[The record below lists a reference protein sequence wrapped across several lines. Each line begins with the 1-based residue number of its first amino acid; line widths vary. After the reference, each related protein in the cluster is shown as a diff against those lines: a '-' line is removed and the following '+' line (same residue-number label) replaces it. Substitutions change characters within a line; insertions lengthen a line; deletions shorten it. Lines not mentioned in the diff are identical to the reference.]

1 MRTQIN
7 AALAATLLLITGL
20 LLPGTAS
27 AFSFGVFVPGEKI
40 LSVQLASGNL
50 ANPVVTFD
58 GTTNTMVFD
67 AAVSTITTNLAT
79 YSIPLGDVTFSS
91 QVMIEAGT
99 ELVGQPIPMFNFG
112 GVLGAELRN
121 GVAIDLSIIDMGPG
135 GAGVLLEADYDGTL
149 SFQAN
154 SPGGFGF
161 PIVGSLAG
169 AFDVT
174 GGDVDFLAAFGPG
187 GTFFA
192 NLANFT
198 TGGGTPVGSD
208 ICLLIAGGC
217 PGGTTIGDFTVNP
230 VVTITPIPE
239 PGVAALLALGLGGLA
254 LRRPAR
260 A

>member
-1 MRTQIN
+1 MRTQLT
-7 AALAATLLLITGL
+7 AALAAGLSLLLSV

-27 AFSFGVFVPGEKI
+27 AFSFGVFAPGEKI
-40 LSVQLASGNL
+40 VSVQLASGNL
-50 ANPVVTFD
+50 ATPVVTFD
-58 GTTNTMVFD
+58 GTTDTMVFD
-67 AAVSTITTNLAT
+67 AAVSTITTNLNT
-79 YSIPLGDVTFSS
+79 FSIPLGDVIFTS

-99 ELVGQPIPMFNFG
+99 ELVGQPIPVFNFG

-169 AFDVT
+169 AFDAT
-174 GGDVDFLAAFGPG
+174 GGDTDFLAAFGPG

-192 NLANFT
+192 NLGNFT
-198 TGGGTPVGSD
+198 TGGGTPVGND

-239 PGVAALLALGLGGLA
+239 PGATTLVALGLGLLAFRRGLS
-254 LRRPAR
+254 
-260 A
+260 

>member
-1 MRTQIN
+1 MRTQIT
-7 AALAATLLLITGL
+7 AALAASLLALL
-20 LLPGTAS
+20 VVLLPGTAS
-27 AFSFGVFVPGEKI
+27 AFSFGSFAPGEQI

-58 GTTNTMVFD
+58 GTTDTMIFD
-67 AAVSTITTNLAT
+67 ASVSTITTNLNT
-79 YSIPLGDVTFSS
+79 FSIPLGAVIFTS
-91 QVMIEAGT
+91 QVTIQPGT
-99 ELVGQPIPMFNFG
+99 ELVGQPIAMFDFG

-121 GVAIDLSIIDMGPG
+121 GVAIDLSIIDVA
-135 GAGVLLEADYDGTL
+135 GASVLLEADYDGTL

-161 PIVGSLAG
+161 PIVGSLDG

-174 GGDVDFLAAFGPG
+174 GGDVDFLAAFGPA

-192 NLANFT
+192 NLGNFT
-198 TGGGTPVGSD
+198 TGGGTPVGNNM
-208 ICLLIAGGC
+208 CLLIAGGC
-217 PGGTTIGDFTVNP
+217 PGGTTIGDFAVNP

-254 LRRPAR
+254 LRRRAR